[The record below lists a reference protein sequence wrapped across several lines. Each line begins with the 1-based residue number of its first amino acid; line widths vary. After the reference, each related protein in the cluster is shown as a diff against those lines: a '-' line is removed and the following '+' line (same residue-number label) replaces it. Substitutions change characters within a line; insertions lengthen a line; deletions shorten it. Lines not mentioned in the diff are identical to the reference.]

1 MTPNGVLGDD
11 AAVQLS
17 VQRSDGVS
25 PCFVSVGLD
34 CSRCFVGGTR
44 RVAVALLVGLDV

>member
-1 MTPNGVLGDD
+1 MTPNGVLAND

-17 VQRSDGVS
+17 VQRSDGIS

-34 CSRCFVGGTR
+34 CSRTFVGGIR
-44 RVAVALLVGLDV
+44 GIAVALFW